1 MCADWESTSEEKCC
15 CFWSVSCC
23 LCCKIGQWLILLQGS
38 KSTHTLLTLMCRFF
52 VENNRRGCF
61 GVHLTGKL
69 VLDLTHKFD
78 TGSVPGSVCG
88 TGIRDINTTSLEL
101 LFGGIAFT
109 FSIAAT
115 WVQKRLVC
123 CLSSPWQKMCL
134 IIVKV
139 HFQKKSLQKRWSC
152 ISKVPINWG
161 WLACSSYFHI
171 IVNWWMPL
179 GVRLSA

>member
-1 MCADWESTSEEKCC
+1 MCADWEGTSEEKCC

-38 KSTHTLLTLMCRFF
+38 KSTHTLLTLCRFF

-61 GVHLTGKL
+61 GVHLTGKPA
-69 VLDLTHKFD
+69 LDLTHKFD

-88 TGIRDINTTSLEL
+88 TGICDINTTSLQQ
-101 LFGGIAFT
+101 LFSGIAFT
-109 FSIAAT
+109 FSIAAA
-115 WVQKRLVC
+115 WVQKGLVC

-139 HFQKKSLQKRWSC
+139 HFQKKSLQKRWRC
-152 ISKVPINWG
+152 ISKIPLNWG
-161 WLACSSYFHI
+161 WAACSSSFHI
-171 IVNWWMPL
+171 SNWWMPL
-179 GVRLSA
+179 GVRLPG